1 MRLIGA
7 AGQATVRPDALTVV
21 VRLTEPAK
29 LNVLV
34 SITIV
39 DAPEPALKLTG
50 LVAVIVKSPTWT
62 VILVEFVVDP
72 LVPVTVT
79 K

>member
-1 MRLIGA
+1 MLA
-7 AGQATVRPDALTVV
+7 ASVSDVVAQLTVRPDGDTD
-21 VRLTEPAK
+21 PAK

-34 SITIV
+34 TVTMV
-39 DAPEPALKLTG
+39 DAPLEPALKLTG
-50 LVAVIVKSPTWT
+50 LVAVIVNSPTWT